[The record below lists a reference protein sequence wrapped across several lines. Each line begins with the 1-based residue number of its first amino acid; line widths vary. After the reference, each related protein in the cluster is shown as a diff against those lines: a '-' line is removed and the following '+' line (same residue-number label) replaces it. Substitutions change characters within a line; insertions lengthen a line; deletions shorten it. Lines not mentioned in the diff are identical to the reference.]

1 MSASAVVLQDVSR
14 PGESHSQAE
23 SERIRGLLNRPEM
36 LALDRDI
43 DWVVCDDLAVAF
55 EMHGPRS
62 VRLSRQA
69 LQCDIEAAVHLRH
82 ALELAWLMRAQDV
95 DPALAGMA
103 AARTAALFAWLEGW
117 NQRRPWSLLL
127 LRDAPPSSAAMKD
140 AWSLIAAHQP
150 CVNASLSST
159 ACDLLADCWSMLGP
173 AEILMQRGGDNRLYV
188 KPETGLN
195 MYGCSHRPRPWAVTF
210 ASSTASS
217 ISERGYTAAEA
228 ARQRVTLAALRGQS
242 REAATSEAVVARREI
257 GSYYRL
263 PQGAE
268 VILAP
273 SGTDC
278 ELIALAIAQMNAGDR
293 AIANV
298 VIAPEE
304 TGSGVPL
311 AARGRHF
318 ATDTAIGSI
327 VEKGAVVA
335 GFDSR
340 TTLVEIR
347 LNEPDGSM
355 RRMAAIDQDCEQ
367 AVARGIA
374 EGRKILLH
382 VLDVSK
388 RGRAA
393 PSLEG
398 VKAICERYGGEAV
411 DVVVDACQARL
422 SSGAIRACVE
432 AGWLVLVTGSKFFT
446 GPPFSGALLV
456 PPAMVER
463 LERQALP
470 AGLRG
475 YTSAAEWPDL
485 AAAASLRDDANYG
498 LVLRWHAALGEMKA
512 FEAVPSARRRA
523 ILDKFCTNVRR
534 MIEHSPDLVMLPVPP
549 LERPASQDDWDAVPT
564 IISFGVLSPP
574 QGDGQRTLLDP
585 DRARQVYQW
594 LNADLTPVLSQA
606 AGALAPGALER
617 EVAVRRCHIG
627 QPVPVTIAADATA
640 AGAVIGALRISAG
653 ARLVSGEPS
662 HAGLDEEE
670 RVDREIDSART
681 IIAKISLILR
691 HFDVLQTADPQP
703 SFR

>member
-1 MSASAVVLQDVSR
+1 
-14 PGESHSQAE
+14 
-23 SERIRGLLNRPEM
+23 M

-43 DWVVCDDLAVAF
+43 DWVVRDDLAIAF

-62 VRLSRQA
+62 VWLSRQA
-69 LQCDIEAAVHLRH
+69 LQCEIETAVHLRH
-82 ALELAWLMRAQDV
+82 ALELAWLMRAEDV

-103 AARTAALFAWLEGW
+103 AARTASLFAWLEGW
-117 NQRRPWSLLL
+117 NPRRPWSLLF
-127 LRDAPPSSAAMKD
+127 LRDSPPSSAAMKD
-140 AWSLIAAHQP
+140 AWSLIAVHQP
-150 CVNASLSST
+150 GVKGPLSSA

-195 MYGCSHRPRPWAVTF
+195 VYGCSHRPRPWAVTF

-217 ISERGYTAAEA
+217 ISERGYAAAEA
-228 ARQRVTLAALRGQS
+228 TRQRVTLAALRGPG
-242 REAATSEAVVARREI
+242 REAAASEALLARREI
-257 GSYYRL
+257 KSYYRL
-263 PQGAE
+263 PPGAE

-273 SGTDC
+273 SGTDG
-278 ELIALAIAQMNAGDR
+278 ELLALAIAQMDAGGR
-293 AIANV
+293 AISNV

-335 GFDSR
+335 GFDPR
-340 TTLVEIR
+340 TTLVDIR

-355 RRMAAIDQDCEQ
+355 RPMAAIDDDCQQ
-367 AVARGIA
+367 AVAHAVA
-374 EGRKILLH
+374 EERKILLH
-382 VLDVSK
+382 ILDVSK

-393 PSLEG
+393 PSREG
-398 VKAICERYGGEAV
+398 VKAICDRYGDSV

-422 SSGAIRACVE
+422 SSAAIRACVE
-432 AGWLVLVTGSKFFT
+432 SGWLVLVTGSKFFT
-446 GPPFSGALLV
+446 GPPFAGALLV
-456 PPAMVER
+456 PPTMVGR
-463 LERQALP
+463 LERQKLP

-485 AAAASLRDDANYG
+485 PAAAPLREDANYG

-512 FEAVPSARRRA
+512 FAAVLPVRRRA
-523 ILDKFCTNVRR
+523 ILEKFCTSVRH
-534 MIEHSPDLVMLPVPP
+534 MIEQSPDLVGLPVP
-549 LERPASQDDWDAVPT
+549 LLDRPASEDDWDAVPT
-564 IISFGVLSPP
+564 ITSFGILSPR
-574 QGDGQRTLLDP
+574 QGDEKRVLLDL

-594 LNADLTPVLSQA
+594 LNADLTPVLPQA
-606 AGALAPGALER
+606 ARVSER
-617 EVAVRRCHIG
+617 DVAVRRCHIG
-627 QPVPVTIAADATA
+627 QPVPVATE
-640 AGAVIGALRISAG
+640 GGSVIGALRISAG

-670 RVDREIDSART
+670 RVNREIDSVRT
-681 IIAKISLILR
+681 IVAKISLILR
-691 HFDVLQTADPQP
+691 HFDALRTADPQP